1 MSARTVLAADGVMK
15 RWPNG
20 RVALES
26 VSFSVDEREVVA
38 VVGANGCGKSTLLSV
53 LAGLESVDAGRV
65 QFRGTPITVPNRAV
79 RLSRYDQRALSAHR
93 ARVGLVFQQFHLFPH
108 LSVGENC
115 MIGPRYGLQKAPE
128 VAKRL
133 ARAALERVGMHEAFD
148 RRITELSGGQ
158 QQRVAIARALANEPE
173 ILLLDEP
180 TSALDPQRTR
190 EIVALLRA
198 LTAECATAMVIVS
211 HDLALVREI
220 ADRVVLLNAGRV
232 AATLP
237 TEQFL
242 ASDEPLIQAFL
253 SQV

>member
-1 MSARTVLAADGVMK
+1 MSGSTVLAAERVTK

-20 RVALES
+20 QVALDDL
-26 VSFSVDEREVVA
+26 SFAVQEREVVA

-53 LAGLESVDAGRV
+53 LAGLEPADTGRLR
-65 QFRGTPITVPNRAV
+65 FRETPITVPNRAV

-133 ARAALERVGMHEAFD
+133 ARAALERVGMYEAFD
-148 RRITELSGGQ
+148 RRISELSGGQ
-158 QQRVAIARALANEPE
+158 QQRVAIARVLANEPE
-173 ILLLDEP
+173 VLLLDEP

-190 EIVALLRA
+190 EIGALLRTLA
-198 LTAECATAMVIVS
+198 REKATAMVIVS

-220 ADRVVLLNAGRV
+220 TDRVVLLNAGRV
-232 AATLP
+232 ATTLP

-253 SQV
+253 SQA